1 MTDGPVAKIERVSHR
16 YGKTFALNDV
26 TLEIPA
32 RRMIGLIGPDG
43 VGKSTLLGLIA
54 GVRIIQQ
61 GRVTVFDGDMADD
74 VHRTN
79 QRGRIA
85 YMPQG
90 LGRNLYPTLSCF
102 ENIDFH
108 GRLFGQSEAERRRHI
123 DELFKATSLDPF
135 MGRPAGKLSGGMKQK
150 LSLCCALIHDPD
162 LLILD
167 EPTTGVDPLSR
178 GQFWDLIN
186 TIRARRPQM
195 SVIVATAYMD
205 EAERFDWLVAMNN
218 GKVIATGTTPEI
230 LQKTGEENL
239 DAAFIALLPEVE
251 RAQHHEVIMRPR
263 PSSDDSVPAIEAEG
277 LTRRFGDFTA
287 VDHVSMRIAR
297 GEIFGFL
304 GSNGCGKSTTMK
316 MLTGLLPATSGWAK
330 LFGAPMG
337 SNDMEARRNVGYM
350 SQAFSLYSELTVRQ
364 NLELHAQLY
373 HLPSREIGGRI
384 KELLQQ
390 YDLKAVS
397 EQRPES
403 LPLGIKQR
411 LQLAVAVLHRPAM
424 LILDE
429 PTSGVDP
436 VARDAFWQTLINL
449 SRDDGVTIFIS
460 THFMNEAERCDRI
473 SLMHAGKVLAVG
485 APQELVQKRG
495 SASLEDAFI
504 SYLAEAAGIKLG
516 EKVPPPVEAS
526 GVPSVQS
533 SPHARR
539 FDPGRLWAYARRETM
554 ELLRDP
560 IRLTFALIGP
570 VILMIAF
577 GYGISLDV
585 ENLRFAA
592 FDQDRTPE
600 SRTLIEAFTGSPRYF
615 DERPPISTIDEL
627 DRRLRSGELQVAVE
641 IPPAFGR
648 DLLAGRSPE
657 VAVWLDG
664 SMPFRGETTRGYVTA
679 LAAQYAQ
686 DQIAQRAA
694 SSRASGPI
702 NFETRFRYNQS
713 FKSVN
718 AMIPNVIMLLLIL
731 IPAIMSTIAV
741 VREKETGSIANFHS
755 TPITKFEF
763 LFGKQLPYIA
773 VAMIDFVLLVLL
785 AILLFQVPLKGSL
798 LMLAVGTLLYVA
810 ATTGFGQLI
819 STFTRTQVAA
829 IFATCIL
836 SIIPA
841 ANFSGLLVPV
851 SSLTGGGRLMGLSF
865 PPAWY
870 QPVSV
875 GAFTKALG
883 FQELWSNLLVLA
895 GFFILY
901 LVAAQLFLRKQET

>member
-1 MTDGPVAKIERVSHR
+1 MTDGAVAKVEHVSHH
-16 YGKTFALNDV
+16 YGTTVALNDV

-32 RRMIGLIGPDG
+32 RRMVGVIGPDG

-61 GRVTVFDGDMADD
+61 GRVTVFDGDMANKT
-74 VHRTN
+74 HRTA
-79 QRGRIA
+79 QGARIA

-108 GRLFGQSEAERRRHI
+108 GRLFGQSEAERRRRI
-123 DELFKATSLDPF
+123 TELFKATSLDPF
-135 MGRPAGKLSGGMKQK
+135 ENRPAGKLSGGMKQK

-205 EAERFDWLVAMNN
+205 EAERFDWLVAMDN
-218 GKVIATGTTPEI
+218 GKVIDTGTTAQI
-230 LQKTGEENL
+230 LQKTGEKNL
-239 DAAFIALLPEVE
+239 DAAFIALLPEAE
-251 RAQHHEVIMRPR
+251 RAQHHEVVMRPR
-263 PSSDDSVPAIEAEG
+263 SSSDDSVPAIEADG

-287 VDHVSMRIAR
+287 VDHVSIRISR

-304 GSNGCGKSTTMK
+304 GSNGSGKSTTMK

-350 SQAFSLYSELTVRQ
+350 SQAFSLYGELTVRQ

-373 HLPSREIGGRI
+373 HLPPGEIDGRI
-384 KELLQQ
+384 AELLQR
-390 YDLKAVS
+390 YDLKAVANA
-397 EQRPES
+397 RPDS

-411 LQLAVAVLHRPAM
+411 LQLAVAVLHNPAM

-436 VARDAFWQTLINL
+436 VARDAFWQTLIDL

-473 SLMHAGKVLAVG
+473 SLMHAGKLLAVG
-485 APQELVQKRG
+485 PPDELVRKRG
-495 SASLEDAFI
+495 SASMEDAFI
-504 SYLAEAAGIKLG
+504 SYLAEAAGIKLTD
-516 EKVPPPVEAS
+516 KVPPPAQEAAKL
-526 GVPSVQS
+526 PSAEAQHS
-533 SPHARR
+533 TRR

-560 IRLTFALIGP
+560 IRLTFALLGP
-570 VILMIAF
+570 LILMIAF

-585 ENLRFAA
+585 EHLRFGA

-600 SRTLIEAFTGSPRYF
+600 SRNLIEAFSSIPRYF
-615 DERPPISTIDEL
+615 EEKPPPIGSSEEL
-627 DRRLRSGELQVAVE
+627 DGRFRSGDLQVALE

-648 DLLAGRSPE
+648 DLQTGRAPD

-664 SMPFRGETTRGYVTA
+664 SMPFRAETTKGYVTA
-679 LAAQYAQ
+679 LTAQYLL
-686 DQIAQRAA
+686 AQRAA
-694 SSRASGPI
+694 IGKAANPV

-713 FKSVN
+713 FESVN
-718 AMIPNVIMLLLIL
+718 AIVPSVIMLMLML
-731 IPAIMSTIAV
+731 IPAIMSTIGV
-741 VREKETGSIANFHS
+741 VREKETGSIANFYS

-773 VAMIDFVLLVLL
+773 VAMISFVLLLIL
-785 AILLFQVPLKGSL
+785 AVFLFDVPVKGSL
-798 LMLAVGTLLYVA
+798 WTLVLGTLFYVA
-810 ATTGFGQLI
+810 ASTGFGQLV
-819 STFTRTQVAA
+819 STFTRTQVSAV
-829 IFATCIL
+829 FATIVIA
-836 SIIPA
+836 IIPA
-841 ANFSGLLVPV
+841 VNFSGLLVPV
-851 SSLTGGGRLMGLSF
+851 SSLSGGGRLFGLGF
-865 PPAWY
+865 PSAWY
-870 QPVSV
+870 QPISV

-883 FQELWSNLLVLA
+883 FDDLWPNLLVLA
-895 GFFILY
+895 AFFVLY
-901 LVAAQLFLRKQET
+901 IVAAKLVLSKQET